1 MASKQNKKIEKVVF
15 NMDYSISKTSIEE
28 RKELVKKALGISISG
43 SDIPTDETLAL
54 AKQYI
59 EGKIELK
66 ELQEKVINKYRKGD

>member
-1 MASKQNKKIEKVVF
+1 
-15 NMDYSISKTSIEE
+15 MDYSISKTTIEE

-43 SDIPTDETLAL
+43 SDIPTDAILTL

>member
-1 MASKQNKKIEKVVF
+1 MVF

-28 RKELVKKALGISISG
+28 RKELVKKALSISISG

>member
-1 MASKQNKKIEKVVF
+1 MVF
-15 NMDYSISKTSIEE
+15 NMDYSISKTTVEE

-43 SDIPTDETLAL
+43 SDIPTDETLSL

>member
-1 MASKQNKKIEKVVF
+1 
-15 NMDYSISKTSIEE
+15 MDYSINKTTIEE

-43 SDIPTDETLAL
+43 ADVPTDETLAL

-66 ELQEKVINKYRKGD
+66 ELQEKVINKYNKNK

>member
-1 MASKQNKKIEKVVF
+1 MN
-15 NMDYSISKTSIEE
+15 YSINKTTMEQ

-54 AKQYI
+54 AKKYI

-66 ELQEKVINKYRKGD
+66 ELQEQVINKYNKNN

>member
-1 MASKQNKKIEKVVF
+1 
-15 NMDYSISKTSIEE
+15 MDYSVNKTTIEE

-43 SDIPTDETLAL
+43 ADVPTDETLAL

-66 ELQEKVINKYRKGD
+66 ELQEKVINKYNKNK

>member
-1 MASKQNKKIEKVVF
+1 
-15 NMDYSISKTSIEE
+15 MDYSINKTTIEE

-43 SDIPTDETLAL
+43 ADVPTDETLAL